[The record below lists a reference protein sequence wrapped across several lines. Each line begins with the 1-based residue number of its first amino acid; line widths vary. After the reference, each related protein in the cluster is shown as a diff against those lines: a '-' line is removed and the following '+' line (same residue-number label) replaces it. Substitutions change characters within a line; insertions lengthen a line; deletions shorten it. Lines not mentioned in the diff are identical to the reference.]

1 MDTSCCFCKHYA
13 DCAYRLLID
22 GELPCAGEG
31 FEPFA

>member
-1 MDTSCCFCKHYA
+1 MVNSCSSCKYYL

-31 FEPFA
+31 YEPFA